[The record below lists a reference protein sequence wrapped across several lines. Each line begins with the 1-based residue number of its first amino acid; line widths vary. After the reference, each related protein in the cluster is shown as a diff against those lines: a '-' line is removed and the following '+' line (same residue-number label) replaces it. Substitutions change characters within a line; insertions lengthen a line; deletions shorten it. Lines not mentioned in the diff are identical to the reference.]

1 MATIHLVI
9 EDFTNEDDGQ
19 TGVRAHLELE
29 NGKTAIETQ
38 AEKLAMCLGELLPV
52 VHTMLTREHS
62 VALVEAGVIAPPQAP
77 ETQGE

>member
-1 MATIHLVI
+1 MATISLVI
-9 EDFTNEDDGQ
+9 EDFEREDGQ
-19 TGVRAHLELE
+19 TGVSAHLALE
-29 NGKTAIETQ
+29 NGKTTIETQ

-62 VALVEAGVIAPPQAP
+62 VALVQAGVIAPPQAP